1 MHRSV
6 KILFILLFIGAKAN
20 AQESNIKQFQGKE
33 ALFYLIILLILIF
46 AFLKRAFPKYFNDL
60 FRVFFRSTLKQ
71 RQIKEQLIQTPFPS
85 ILLNGFFVVSG
96 GLYIAFLVQYFR
108 LDPLGNFWL
117 MFIYG
122 SILLSLIYLVKF
134 CTLKAS
140 GWVFSMEEQADSY
153 IFIVFIINKM
163 LGIFLIPFLVLL
175 AFAQGGLYKAG
186 ITLSC
191 VAVGAMY
198 IYRGILTYSAIR
210 NQVKVNPFHFF
221 LWLLAFEIA
230 PLLLIYKGLLLFF
243 RISA

>member
-1 MHRSV
+1 MDNDI
-6 KILFILLFIGAKAN
+6 KLFH
-20 AQESNIKQFQGKE
+20 GKE
-33 ALFYLIILLILIF
+33 ILFYLVILLILIF

-96 GLYIAFLVQYFR
+96 GLYIAFLVQHYQ
-108 LDPLGNFWL
+108 LDPDSSFWL
-117 MFIYG
+117 IFVYG
-122 SILLSLIYLVKF
+122 TLLLSLIYLVKF
-134 CTLKAS
+134 CALKVS
-140 GWVFSMEEQADSY
+140 GWLFSMQEEADSY
-153 IFIVFIINKM
+153 IFIVFVINKM

-175 AFAQGGLYKAG
+175 AFAQGGLYTTG
-186 ITLSC
+186 ITLSWM
-191 VAVGAMY
+191 AVGAMY
-198 IYRGILTYSAIR
+198 VYRGILTYSAIR